1 MEIQMELLQCNCSSL
16 RSATRVLTQAYD
28 EVLRPSGLRMT
39 QFSILARAAAVGEL
53 TLSELAEM
61 LAMDRTTLGRNLQP
75 LERDDLVQIRVGVDR
90 RERLISLTPAGRKA
104 LMRAKPFWDQA
115 HRRFEEKVGKREA
128 KVLRDMM
135 KSVVS
140 VGRELSAEN
149 AELS

>member
-1 MEIQMELLQCNCSSL
+1 MELLQCNCSAL
-16 RSATRVLTQAYD
+16 RGATRALTQAYD

-75 LERDDLVQIRVGVDR
+75 LERDDLVQIKVGVDR
-90 RERLISLTPAGRKA
+90 RERLISLTPTGKKTLA
-104 LMRAKPFWDQA
+104 RAKPLWDQS
-115 HRRFEEKVGKREA
+115 HRRFEEKMGKREA
-128 KVLRDMM
+128 KALRDMM

-149 AELS
+149 ADLS